1 MDRRLRESGVKV
13 FTDREFRALA
23 RATPASAKFLL
34 IRYTRRGI
42 LCRLKR
48 GHYAVR
54 DRIPS
59 PWIIANHLYKPSYIS
74 LNSALSYYGL
84 IPETVYSTTSITTRT
99 TREFEVEG
107 MAYSY
112 CTIKRSA
119 FNGYRSIDREGE
131 TVLIAEREKAL
142 ADYLYFVYLKKMS
155 LNDRLTL
162 DAVHKGKLLDALR
175 TFQNPELV
183 RWFKYDLRI
192 PDRRVLP

>member
-34 IRYTRRGI
+34 IRYTKRGI

-48 GHYAVR
+48 GLYAVA
-54 DRIPS
+54 DRMPS

-119 FNGYRSIDREGE
+119 FNGYRSITIEGE
-131 TVLIAEREKAL
+131 TALIAEREKAL
-142 ADYLYFVYLKKMS
+142 ADYLYFVWLKKMS
-155 LNDRLTL
+155 LNDRLAMESVNK
-162 DAVHKGKLLDALR
+162 DKLLKYLG
-175 TFQNPELV
+175 TFQNAKLI
-183 RWFKYDLRI
+183 RWFKHDLRI
-192 PDRRVLP
+192 SDRRVLP